1 MKLTAIDNVI
11 LVAAFLS
18 MVFSIIMWVLDANSL
33 TAVFIG
39 LWVPS
44 ILALG
49 IFLKMKV
56 LIANLKK

>member
-1 MKLTAIDNVI
+1 MKFTEFDKVI

-18 MVFSIIMWVLDANSL
+18 MSFSIIMWVLDADSL

-44 ILALG
+44 ILGLG
-49 IFLKMKV
+49 IFLKMKG
-56 LIANLKK
+56 LLEDLKK

>member
-1 MKLTAIDNVI
+1 MKLTEFDKVI

-18 MVFSIIMWVLDANSL
+18 MVFSIIMWVLDADSL

-44 ILALG
+44 ILCLG
-49 IFLKMKV
+49 IFLKMRGF
-56 LIANLKK
+56 LEDLKK